1 MMKWMEKFK
10 KTSRQDKRKLKK
22 LVEGRSFDLMIMS
35 LILFNAVVL
44 GLLATPEMAVYD
56 RILFVLDRLC
66 LAIFIAEILMK
77 IYVYGRDFFKNGWNV
92 FDFAIIALS
101 AVPLTS
107 YFIVLRTFRLFLL
120 LHYISR
126 CNRLKQVLGIFVGLL
141 PSFAAMLTVLA
152 IFFYV
157 FAVMAVSLFGGV
169 FLEFATLGSSLF
181 ALLQVFTLDGWA
193 SGIARPVMIE
203 FPHAWLFFT
212 TFVLLSFLL
221 VISFVISAVAEVVRK
236 STGIFPK
243 VKL

>member
-1 MMKWMEKFK
+1 MKWMEKFK

-141 PSFAAMLTVLA
+141 PSFAAMLAVLA